1 MELKYNGIEMKISK
15 DEADLGV
22 TVLDKILKLEVPQV
36 KEVEVIKEVK
46 VPVKEVEIK
55 EIVKEVPVEKEVI
68 KEVVKEVEKI
78 VEVPV
83 QVSKSSGLENSKDNK
98 YVCPPYIGYEFGRF
112 TLVNCTKHPVTL
124 LTKEGDIVSL
134 PSSGINTRIIFNFEE
149 VEEKGC
155 LFAKE
160 RKLSMTECPEPQPG
174 HLFIVSRIV
183 YDACPDRLDFI
194 VPNTV
199 QAQRDGG
206 SVVSV
211 SNFIV
216 RDGYETTCCYCK
228 AN

>member
-1 MELKYNGIEMKISK
+1 MKLNYKGIIDMEIAK
-15 DEADLGV
+15 DEASLGV
-22 TVLDKILKLEVPQV
+22 EVLDKILKLEMPVEKVIEKQAEPII
-36 KEVEVIKEVK
+36 KEVEKIV
-46 VPVKEVEIK
+46 EVEK
-55 EIVKEVPVEKEVI
+55 VVEVP
-68 KEVVKEVEKI
+68 VVKEVEKI
-78 VEVPV
+78 VEKVVEVPA
-83 QVSKSSGLENSKDNK
+83 SSVLCSSKDNK
-98 YVCPPYIGYEFGRF
+98 YVEGPYVGYEFGRF

-124 LTKEGDIVSL
+124 LTKEGDVITL

-149 VEEKGC
+149 VDEKDC

-160 RKLSMTECPEPQPG
+160 RKMSMTECPKPQPF

-199 QAQRDGG
+199 QAQRDNG

-216 RDGYETTCCYCK
+216 RDGYEKTCVYCM

>member
-1 MELKYNGIEMKISK
+1 MKLNYKGIIDMEISK
-15 DEADLGV
+15 DEASLGV
-22 TVLDKILKLEVPQV
+22 EVLDKILKLEMPESAQEPIVKEVV

-46 VPVKEVEIK
+46 VPVE
-55 EIVKEVPVEKEVI
+55 VEKEVI
-68 KEVVKEVEKI
+68 KEKVVEKVI
-78 VEVPV
+78 EVPAG
-83 QVSKSSGLENSKDNK
+83 SMLCSSKDNK
-98 YVCPPYIGYEFGRF
+98 YVAGPYVGYEFGRF

-124 LTKEGDIVSL
+124 LTKEGDVISL
-134 PSSGINTRIIFNFEE
+134 PSSGLNTRIIFNFED
-149 VEEKGC
+149 VNEEGC

-160 RKLSMTECPEPQPG
+160 RKMSMTECPEPTPY

-183 YDACPDRLDFI
+183 YDACPERTDFI

-199 QAQRDGG
+199 QAQRNNG

-216 RDGYETTCCYCK
+216 RDGYENTCCCAR